1 MKSLKQIF
9 EEDDENLPAEEKQ
22 FNKEKKKLDEKRKK
36 LDRAEFLKKMTV
48 LGLIG
53 AAVGHSAKSAMKVIK
68 ARG

>member
-1 MKSLKQIF
+1 
-9 EEDDENLPAEEKQ
+9 
-22 FNKEKKKLDEKRKK
+22 
-36 LDRAEFLKKMTV
+36 MTV